1 MSKTGENGRSQEL
14 RWQEVDGR
22 AISCTEKI
30 KVLDENFDELRQLAQ
45 DTLDDAIL
53 IGCSEA
59 SMKQAFH
66 RLIDS
71 LRFSLD

>member
-1 MSKTGENGRSQEL
+1 MSKTSESRRSSEV
-14 RWQEVDGR
+14 RWLDVDGR

-45 DTLDDAIL
+45 DTLDDAVL
-53 IGCSEA
+53 LGCTEA
-59 SMKQAFH
+59 SMKLVIH

-71 LRFSLD
+71 LSFSLD